1 VPGVSPEETAAAS
14 LAGKTAIVTGGGRG
28 IGRATAHA
36 LAAEGVSLVVG
47 YRSRD
52 DAAEATR
59 ADLEARGAEVELVRA
74 DVAAEGSAD
83 ALVAAALDRFG
94 RLDLLVNNA
103 GVNRDAT
110 LKRLS
115 RRDYEEIMDV
125 NFVGAVLLAEAAS
138 RPMIEAGFGRIANV
152 SSFVAQ
158 KGNFGQANYA
168 ASKAALIGWT
178 KTAALEWARHGI
190 TVNVVCPGFVET
202 DMLATVPAPVRE
214 KLLAQIPLG
223 RFARPDEVAQAIVFV
238 LGAGYMT
245 GAELNLNGG
254 IHM

>member
-1 VPGVSPEETAAAS
+1 MSPEETAVTR
-14 LAGKTAIVTGGGRG
+14 LAGRTAIVTGGGRG
-28 IGRATAHA
+28 IGRATACA
-36 LAAEGVSLVVG
+36 LAAEGVSLVLG

-59 ADLEARGAEVELVRA
+59 AELEERGAEVALVRA

-83 ALVAAALDRFG
+83 ALVRSALDRFG

-115 RRDYEEIMDV
+115 RRDYQEIMDV
-125 NFVGAVLLAEAAS
+125 NFLGAVLLAEAAS
-138 RPMIEAGFGRIANV
+138 RPMIEAGFGRIVNV

-202 DMLATVPAPVRE
+202 DMLATVPEAVRE
-214 KLLAQIPLG
+214 KLLAQVPLG
-223 RFARPDEVAQAIVFV
+223 RFAQPEEVADAIVFV
-238 LGAGYMT
+238 LRAGYMT
-245 GAELNLNGG
+245 GAALNVNGG